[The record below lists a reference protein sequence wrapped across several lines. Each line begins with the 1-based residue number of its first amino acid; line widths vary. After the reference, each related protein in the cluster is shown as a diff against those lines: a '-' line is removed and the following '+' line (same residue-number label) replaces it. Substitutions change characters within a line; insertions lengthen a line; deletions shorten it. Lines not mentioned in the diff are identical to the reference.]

1 MFTFGSEF
9 IKICGVT
16 NYDDALCAYEAG
28 ADAIGF
34 ILTPSPRQIEASAA
48 AKIVEQ
54 LPNDVLCVG
63 VVRNETAAEIQ
74 QLITEAK
81 VGAVQLHGKPD
92 AELAQQ
98 CRTFTDVVIA
108 AFTLDDA
115 KKTSLSAFPCDA
127 FLLDSPAPGTGTAFA
142 WEEATGIAQQ
152 VRTIVA
158 GGLNPQN
165 VAEAIGILRP
175 FGVDV
180 ASGVEQSPGVKDH
193 AAVKLFCQLART
205 ALQEF
210 S

>member
-48 AKIVEQ
+48 SKIVEQ

-63 VVRNETAAEIQ
+63 VVSNETAAEIQ
-74 QLITEAK
+74 QLTIEAK

-92 AELAQQ
+92 AELAQK
-98 CRTFTDVVIA
+98 CRTFTDVVIT

-165 VAEAIGILRP
+165 VA
-175 FGVDV
+175 
-180 ASGVEQSPGVKDH
+180 
-193 AAVKLFCQLART
+193 
-205 ALQEF
+205 
-210 S
+210 